1 MFREEFGSERMRV
14 YMRVYMRIYTRRI
27 HGFSLP

>member
-14 YMRVYMRIYTRRI
+14 YMRVYMRLLNSQPRI
-27 HGFSLP
+27 MHF